1 MIMGLVP
8 SVIATQNDIP
18 INDAIQLYSED
29 LPNADSAE
37 EEFLRWKR
45 RWAVTPE
52 RERQQTVASA
62 LKKCDASMYSNLF
75 VLLQIAATIPVTIMR
90 MRKIW

>member
-1 MIMGLVP
+1 MIMGLAP

-29 LPNADSAE
+29 LPNADSVE

-52 RERQQTVASA
+52 RERSQTVASA
-62 LKKCDASMYSNLF
+62 LKKCDA
-75 VLLQIAATIPVTIMR
+75 VTNRCYHTRNMG

>member
-1 MIMGLVP
+1 MVLIHGLISTEKTVLMIMGLVP

-37 EEFLRWKR
+37 EEFLRWKH
-45 RWAVTPE
+45 RWGCHT
-52 RERQQTVASA
+52 
-62 LKKCDASMYSNLF
+62 
-75 VLLQIAATIPVTIMR
+75 
-90 MRKIW
+90 RKRKTTNGCLCFEEV

>member
-29 LPNADSAE
+29 LPNADYEE

-45 RWAVTPE
+45 RWTFTPE
-52 RERQQTVASA
+52 RERPQTVASA
-62 LKKCDASMYSNLF
+62 LKKCDASMYPNLF
-75 VLLQIAATIPVTIMR
+75 VLLQIAATIPVTSCEYQIS
-90 MRKIW
+90 